1 LGPDI
6 FQEQIYSKIVQKPLL
21 LEDSYYKCRDANY
34 LVKDYLYWMDVR
46 LLTVKQWE
54 KLIKDLLALKNVV
67 FKEENPSVEED
78 FV

>member
-1 LGPDI
+1 MDI
-6 FQEQIYSKIVQKPLL
+6 
-21 LEDSYYKCRDANY
+21 
-34 LVKDYLYWMDVR
+34 R